1 MTTIMQTHNWVYTY
15 FLHQPCLPPPL
26 DLKYLDTP
34 LFSHD
39 HHNHE
44 PDAKIVIAIKK
55 IDSIHT

>member
-1 MTTIMQTHNWVYTY
+1 MTTIMQTHIWEYIHIFYTN
-15 FLHQPCLPPPL
+15 PPPL

-44 PDAKIVIAIKK
+44 PDAPDAC
-55 IDSIHT
+55 